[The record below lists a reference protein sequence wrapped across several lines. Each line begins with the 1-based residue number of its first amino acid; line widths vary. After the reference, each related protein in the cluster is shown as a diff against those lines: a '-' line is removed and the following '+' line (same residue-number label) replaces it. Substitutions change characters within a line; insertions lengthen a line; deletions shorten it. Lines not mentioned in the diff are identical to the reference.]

1 MHHSAEPDGT
11 PVLVLFLVASLIMV
25 AGIAFAAAVERWWIL
40 GPVVAVDFILI
51 AAVMLSVWRLLE
63 DR

>member
-25 AGIAFAAAVERWWIL
+25 AGIAFAAAVESWWIL
-40 GPVVAVDFILI
+40 GPA
-51 AAVMLSVWRLLE
+51 R
-63 DR
+63 